1 MSTVTVLFTDLVGST
16 GLLVGRADFDEV
28 RRTHDDLLHAAIE
41 SNGGTVVKGLGDGV
55 MATFTSAKSG
65 VAAARAIQ
73 QAVYRHNR
81 RGRGPELSLRVGI
94 SVGDVTFDGLDC
106 FGAPVIE
113 AARLCA
119 LADGD
124 QIFATDVLRAMARD
138 TAYRSVGA
146 LELKGLP
153 DPVDTVEIDWD
164 RVQTSDAP
172 LPPRLTADGATFV
185 GRDDILEKLD
195 TTYERVR
202 RTGQRAVL
210 LIGGEPGGGKTT
222 VVSRAVRAWHDG
234 GATVAMGRCEEDVRA
249 PYRPMIE
256 ALDHIVGNARAE
268 LLEAHAERHG
278 VGVLPL
284 APSLARR
291 LPKLADPMSTDPES
305 ERFLL
310 FSAVGDLL
318 RTIGAEDP
326 VVVFLDDLHWADAAT
341 ASLLR
346 SLATSP
352 EPARLLIVGTF
363 RDAELAPDH
372 PMAHALAAF
381 RRVPCVERVHL
392 DGLDATEVAELLTHW
407 TGATPDAGTTE
418 LAEGLVA
425 ETDGNAFFVTEVIR
439 HLDATGQ
446 LEDLSA
452 RGGLTGPLA
461 LPESV
466 LEVLAERVG
475 RLGTSAG
482 EILGAAAVVGLE
494 FDLAVV
500 SGVTGTSD
508 EKVLSV
514 LHDATSAA
522 LVLEVRDA
530 PGRFQFTH
538 ALVQHAILAN
548 LGPTREVGLHRRVA
562 EFLEQAGGDRAATV
576 SKLARHWLHAT
587 RVSDTARA
595 RDSARSAGQAALD
608 ALAPGD
614 AVAFFRQALLL
625 HEQAPQS
632 DVATRIDL
640 LTELGTAERLSGD
653 PEHRETLLRACRLAR
668 REGDGA
674 RLAAAALANNVGT
687 FSTYGG
693 VDSERV
699 EMLEA
704 AVDVTSDPHPR
715 ALLLATLA
723 NELTYSGNYPRRRQI
738 ADAALA
744 AARATGDG
752 VLVVR
757 VMNMIF
763 YPLWVPETLTERVA
777 LTEES
782 RAIVATIDDPLVLF
796 WSGIS
801 NYLNLVQAG
810 RVVEADE
817 ILHETQPLADR
828 LAQPALQWRSAHRI
842 ACRHL
847 LGGNA
852 DAAEEFARR
861 ALDYGEQAGDAA
873 AVVYFKSQTMCVHW
887 IRGTL
892 EELGARIKGDAPR
905 PSTAV
910 ASLALIF
917 AESGRLD
924 DVRGL
929 LDREAANGF
938 TNLARD
944 PAYVTSM
951 ALFAEGAV
959 ATEHR
964 EAGDLVYQLLAPFAD
979 QIGFD
984 GVTTVGSL
992 EHYVGALAGL
1002 LGRHD
1007 EAVARLERS
1016 AAIHE
1021 DIGAPFF
1028 EARSRLQL
1036 AHALV
1041 ARAHDDD
1048 VARAEQELARAGVLA
1063 KRHGCALIGE
1073 RTRALTA
1080 SLTGG

>member
-1 MSTVTVLFTDLVGST
+1 
-16 GLLVGRADFDEV
+16 GRADFDEV
-28 RRTHDDLLHAAIE
+28 RRTHDLLLHAAIE
-41 SNGGTVVKGLGDGV
+41 SSGGTVVKGLGDGV
-55 MATFTSAKSG
+55 MATFSSAKSG
-65 VAAARAIQ
+65 VTAARAIQ
-73 QAVYRHNR
+73 QAVHRHNR

-124 QIFATDVLRAMARD
+124 QILATDVLRVMARD
-138 TAYRSVGA
+138 TAFRSVGA
-146 LELKGLP
+146 LALKGLP
-153 DPVDTVEIDWD
+153 EPVDTVEIEWD
-164 RVQTSDAP
+164 RVQASDAP
-172 LPPRLTADGATFV
+172 LPARLAVDAPEFV
-185 GRDDILEKLD
+185 GRTDVLEVLN
-195 TTYERVR
+195 TAYERVR
-202 RTGQRAVL
+202 RTGQRSVL

-222 VVSRAVRAWHDG
+222 VVSRAVRAWHDD

-256 ALDHIVGNARAE
+256 ALDHIVGNARAD
-268 LLEAHAERHG
+268 LLDAHAQRHG
-278 VGVLPL
+278 AGVLPL

-291 LPKLADPMSTDPES
+291 LPKLADPISTDPES

-318 RTIGAEDP
+318 CTVGAEDP
-326 VVVFLDDLHWADAAT
+326 VVLFLDDLHWADAAT

-346 SLATSP
+346 SIATAP
-352 EPARLLIVGTF
+352 EPARLLVVGTF

-372 PMAHALAAF
+372 PMAQALAAF
-381 RRVPCVERVHL
+381 RRVPCVERLTL
-392 DGLDATEVAELLTHW
+392 DGLDAGEVTELLTKW
-407 TGATPDAGTTE
+407 TGASASAGTAQ

-446 LEDLSA
+446 LEDLA
-452 RGGLTGPLA
+452 AKGALGGAVT
-461 LPESV
+461 LPDSV

-475 RLGTSAG
+475 RLGTAAE
-482 EILGAAAVVGLE
+482 EILGAAAVIGLE
-494 FDLAVV
+494 FELPLV

-522 LVLEVRDA
+522 LVLEVHDA

-538 ALVQHAILAN
+538 ALVQHAILTN
-548 LGPTREVGLHRRVA
+548 LGPTREVSLHRRVA
-562 EFLEQAGGDRAATV
+562 EFLEQAGTREASVAE
-576 SKLARHWLHAT
+576 LARHWLQAT

-595 RDSARSAGQAALD
+595 RDSARQAGEAALD

-614 AVAFFRQALLL
+614 AVAYFRQALLL
-625 HEQAPQS
+625 HEQSPRPDA
-632 DVATRIDL
+632 ATRIDL
-640 LTELGTAERLSGD
+640 LTQLGTAERLSGD
-653 PEHRETLLRACRLAR
+653 PEHRETLLRACRLAQ
-668 REGDGA
+668 RENDGA
-674 RLAAAALANNVGT
+674 RLATAALANNVGT
-687 FSTYGG
+687 FSTFGG
-693 VDSERV
+693 VDVERV
-699 EMLEA
+699 ETLEA
-704 AVDVTSDPHPR
+704 AVAVATNPQQR
-715 ALLLATLA
+715 ALLLGTLA

-738 ADAALA
+738 ADAALE
-744 AARATGDG
+744 AARATGDRL
-752 VLVVR
+752 LVVR

-763 YPLWVPETLTERVA
+763 YPLWVPETLAERVA

-782 RAIVATIDDPLVLF
+782 RAIVATTDDPLVLF

-810 RVVEADE
+810 RVEEADE

-842 ACRHL
+842 ACRHM

-861 ALDYGEQAGDAA
+861 AFDYGEQAGDAA

-887 IRGTL
+887 MRGTL
-892 EELGARIKGDAPR
+892 HELGAGIKGDSPR
-905 PSTAV
+905 PATAV
-910 ASLALIF
+910 ASLVLIF
-917 AESGRLD
+917 TDSGRLD
-924 DVRGL
+924 DVRRL

-959 ATEHR
+959 ATRHH
-964 EAGDLVYQLLAPFAD
+964 EAAELLHQLLLPFAD

-984 GVTTVGSL
+984 GVTTVGGL
-992 EHYVGALAGL
+992 EHYLGALAAS
-1002 LGRHD
+1002 LGRYD
-1007 EAVARLERS
+1007 EAVERLERS
-1016 AAIHE
+1016 AALHE
-1021 DIGAPFF
+1021 RINAPFF

-1036 AHALV
+1036 ADALA

-1048 VARAEQELARAGVLA
+1048 AARAQLALARAGVLA
-1063 KRHGCALIGE
+1063 KRHGFALIGE
-1073 RTRALTA
+1073 RTRALAA